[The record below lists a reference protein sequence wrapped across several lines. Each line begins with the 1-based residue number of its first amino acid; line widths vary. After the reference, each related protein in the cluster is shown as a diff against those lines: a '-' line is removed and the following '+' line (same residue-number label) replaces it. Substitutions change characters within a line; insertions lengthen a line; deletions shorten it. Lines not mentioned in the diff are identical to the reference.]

1 MKDCT
6 GMNVRA
12 QAGSRRV
19 MKKAVAVRVSF
30 ARAAGEAQTLEGPV
44 PYRPGDAL
52 ITGPAGEQWPVE
64 REFFFRNYQPM
75 PGVQAGDDGEYS
87 RLPQQ
92 VWVLRMREAFCVQSG
107 KNGAPL
113 QGASGD
119 WLVQHGPDTYSVVRT
134 DIFPQLYEENVQ
146 P

>member
-6 GMNVRA
+6 GMDVRT
-12 QAGSRRV
+12 QADSRRV
-19 MKKAVAVRVSF
+19 VKKAVAVRVSF

-64 REFFFRNYQPM
+64 RDFFFRNYRPV
-75 PGVQAGDDGEYS
+75 PGIQAGDDGEYR

-92 VWVLRMREAFCVQSG
+92 VWALRMRDAFCVQSG
-107 KNGAPL
+107 NSETPLRGAP
-113 QGASGD
+113 GD
-119 WLVQHGPDTYSVVRT
+119 WLVQHGPDNYSVVRA
-134 DIFPQLYEENVQ
+134 DIFPQLYEETL
-146 P
+146 

>member
-6 GMNVRA
+6 GMDVCA
-12 QAGSRRV
+12 QAGSRRAV
-19 MKKAVAVRVSF
+19 KKAVTVRVSF

-64 REFFFRNYQPM
+64 REFFFRNYEPR
-75 PGVQAGDDGEYS
+75 PGVRQGDDGEYR
-87 RLPQQ
+87 RLAQP
-92 VWVLRMREAFCVQSG
+92 VWALRMREAFCVRSG
-107 KNGAPL
+107 KTGAPL

-119 WLVQHGPDTYSVVRT
+119 WLVQYGPDSYGAVRA
-134 DIFPQLYEENVQ
+134 DIFPQLYEENMQ